1 MVDNS
6 EEQLTLFAAGSRAK
20 TSALPGD
27 RPASTPSA
35 RDSGPTSPE
44 LLAKWHRAT
53 RSWRTS
59 QRCFLE
65 TEADGLAEFLA
76 TWPRSGTT
84 QNGTAYRLPT
94 LVPLTAVTGSGSL
107 PTPSATSYGT
117 NQSPSAGAA
126 VRPSLETMA
135 RKGLWPTPDAFSG
148 GRALHHVEWRGRTA
162 YSLRSGKK
170 AQVSLEAAVRRSHA
184 RLWGTPTAVSWK
196 GSGKVGSKSWSHDI
210 SMGNLKGQVMEPGVS
225 GQLNPTWVEWLM
237 GFPCGW
243 TDCEPS
249 ETPSSRRSLK

>member
-1 MVDNS
+1 MDDS
-6 EEQLTLFAAGSRAK
+6 EEQLTLFAVGSPAK
-20 TSALPGD
+20 TSPSPGD
-27 RPASTPSA
+27 RPESTPIA

-65 TEADGLAEFLA
+65 TEADGLAEFLE

-94 LVPLTAVTGSGSL
+94 LVPLTGATGSGLL
-107 PTPSATSYGT
+107 PTPVATNYGT
-117 NQSPSAGAA
+117 NRSPGGAA
-126 VRPSLETMA
+126 RPSLETMA
-135 RKGLWPTPDAFSG
+135 RKGLWPTPTAADSRGARNATANNGKGSTGNSG
-148 GRALHHVEWRGRTA
+148 MTLSDVAWMM
-162 YSLRSGKK
+162 
-170 AQVSLEAAVRRSHA
+170 RRSHA
-184 RLWGTPTAVSWK
+184 RLWGTPRATSWK
-196 GSGKVGSKSWSHDI
+196 GSGAVGSKGWAHDI
-210 SMGNLKGQVMEPGVS
+210 SKGNLKAQVMEPGVS

-237 GFPCGW
+237 GFPIGW

-249 ETPSSRRSLK
+249 ETPSSRKSLK

>member
-1 MVDNS
+1 M
-6 EEQLTLFAAGSRAK
+6 LFAAGSPAK
-20 TSALPGD
+20 TSPSPGD
-27 RPASTPSA
+27 RPESTPSA

-65 TEADGLAEFLA
+65 TEADGLAEFLE

-94 LVPLTAVTGSGSL
+94 LAPITGVTASGLL
-107 PTPSATSYGT
+107 PTPTAADSRGARNATANNG
-117 NQSPSAGAA
+117 
-126 VRPSLETMA
+126 
-135 RKGLWPTPDAFSG
+135 
-148 GRALHHVEWRGRTA
+148 
-162 YSLRSGKK
+162 
-170 AQVSLEAAVRRSHA
+170 
-184 RLWGTPTAVSWK
+184 K
-196 GSGKVGSKSWSHDI
+196 GSTRNPGTTLSDVAWMVG
-210 SMGNLKGQVMEPGVS
+210 GT
-225 GQLNPTWVEWLM
+225 LNPTWVEWLM

>member
-44 LLAKWHRAT
+44 LLAKWDRAT

-65 TEADGLAEFLA
+65 TEADGMAEFLE

-94 LVPLTAVTGSGSL
+94 LVPLTA
-107 PTPSATSYGT
+107 GT
-117 NQSPSAGAA
+117 ES
-126 VRPSLETMA
+126 
-135 RKGLWPTPDAFSG
+135 GLWPTPDAYSG
-148 GRALHHVEWRGRTA
+148 GKTLHHVEWRGRTA
-162 YSLRSGKK
+162 YSLRSGEKV
-170 AQVSLEAAVRRSHA
+170 QVSLEAEVRRSHA

-196 GSGKVGSKSWSHDI
+196 GSGAVGSKSWAHDV

-237 GFPCGW
+237 GFPTGW
-243 TDCEPS
+243 TDCEAS
-249 ETPSSRRSLK
+249 ETPASRKSSK